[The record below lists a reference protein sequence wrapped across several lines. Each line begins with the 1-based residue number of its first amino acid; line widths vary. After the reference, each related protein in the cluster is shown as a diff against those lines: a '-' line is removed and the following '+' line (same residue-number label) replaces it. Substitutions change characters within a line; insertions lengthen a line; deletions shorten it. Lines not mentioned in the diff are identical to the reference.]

1 MSEIELIKKYKFFHL
16 EFSDLDEAAK
26 FFAVTKQFASAVFN
40 GHSKPTSKM
49 LDKAGVKKVIETRY
63 EQINNFK
70 EGE

>member
-26 FFAVTKQFASAVFN
+26 FFDVSKQMMSAVFSA
-40 GHSKPTSKM
+40 HKKPTSKM
-49 LDKAGVKKVIETRY
+49 LDKAGIKKITETKY
-63 EQINNFK
+63 EQVNNFK